1 MFAEFKALVARS
13 SRTFAEDAIG
23 LCALVVLLF
32 AGLNAPF

>member
-13 SRTFAEDAIG
+13 SPTLAEDAIG
-23 LCALVVLLF
+23 LFSLVVLLF